1 MVELK
6 RFSTES
12 LVEIIIQS
20 GVQFD
25 DRVSCD
31 GIFPK
36 IFPAERVGRPNRE
49 ELKDFLTEPE
59 RSE

>member
-1 MVELK
+1 VVELK

-12 LVEIIIQS
+12 LAEIIIQS
-20 GVQFD
+20 GGQFD
-25 DRVSCD
+25 DKVLND

-36 IFPAERVGRPNRE
+36 ICPVERVGRPNRK
-49 ELKDFLTEPE
+49 ELKDFLTKPE